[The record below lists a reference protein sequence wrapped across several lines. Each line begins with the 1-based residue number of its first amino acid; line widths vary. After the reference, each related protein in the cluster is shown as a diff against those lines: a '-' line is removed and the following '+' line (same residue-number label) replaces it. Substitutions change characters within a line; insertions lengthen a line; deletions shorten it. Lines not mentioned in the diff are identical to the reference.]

1 MPPNYTAKKI
11 SSQEEL
17 LEYMKEVGGTIVLG
31 KDIESM
37 FPPSSEVLKIDI
49 IEEPK
54 DLKTILP
61 SCDVEVPKN
70 AVNDDLF
77 LPVNGE
83 YPNFQT
89 VSQYLEEFL
98 EEKQKQ
104 IDAAF
109 AEDEDEEIDLQQLEM
124 RVKSL
129 RGLLYLENLG
139 AEVITIR
146 AYKARNRCE
155 SILGV
160 LHNSP
165 HSREHYVNVAEF
177 IEKRLDLIVG
187 DGKPRD
193 RNFLLEVLFPESLNF
208 AIMDLLNVEYET
220 ASEIRRKGENG
231 PKDAKWIEEDELD
244 LSGRIPGYPVEA
256 NNTSV
261 PLMPICSI
269 DDHYA
274 SPWENVSV

>member
-1 MPPNYTAKKI
+1 M
-11 SSQEEL
+11 SQHLEEL
-17 LEYMKEVGGTIVLG
+17 
-31 KDIESM
+31 
-37 FPPSSEVLKIDI
+37 
-49 IEEPK
+49 
-54 DLKTILP
+54 
-61 SCDVEVPKN
+61 
-70 AVNDDLF
+70 
-77 LPVNGE
+77 
-83 YPNFQT
+83 
-89 VSQYLEEFL
+89 L

-124 RVKSL
+124 VINLLLKRVKSL

-220 ASEIRRKGENG
+220 ASEIRRKG
-231 PKDAKWIEEDELD
+231 
-244 LSGRIPGYPVEA
+244 LS
-256 NNTSV
+256 
-261 PLMPICSI
+261 MPQIRNLLKN
-269 DDHYA
+269 YGA
-274 SPWENVSV
+274 G